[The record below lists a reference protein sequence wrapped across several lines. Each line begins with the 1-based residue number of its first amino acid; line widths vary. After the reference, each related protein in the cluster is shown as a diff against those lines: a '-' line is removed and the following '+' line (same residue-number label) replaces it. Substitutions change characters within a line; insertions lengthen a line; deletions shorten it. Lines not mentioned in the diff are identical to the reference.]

1 MECGIV
7 ATCAETTCVQR
18 KGNKQAGLLTASRD
32 TGKEPKKMRSGDTV
46 LGSIWWDRLR
56 TSPEG
61 TAIITMGGYN
71 GTHTQEFFFLDVAV
85 LPHGKYRQSCLIG
98 LVLPGGG

>member
-1 MECGIV
+1 MERGIV
-7 ATCAETTCVQR
+7 ATCAEKTCVQR
-18 KGNKQAGLLTASRD
+18 KGNKQVGS
-32 TGKEPKKMRSGDTV
+32 EPGHWEGTKKWRSGDTV

-71 GTHTQEFFFLDVAV
+71 RTHTQEFF
-85 LPHGKYRQSCLIG
+85 S
-98 LVLPGGG
+98 

>member
-18 KGNKQAGLLTASRD
+18 KGNEQVGLLTASRD
-32 TGKEPKKMRSGDTV
+32 TGKEPKKCDTV

-71 GTHTQEFFFLDVAV
+71 ETHTQEIFFLTSLFCLMVSIGNPV
-85 LPHGKYRQSCLIG
+85 LSG
-98 LVLPGGG
+98 

>member
-18 KGNKQAGLLTASRD
+18 KGNKQAGLQTASRD
-32 TGKEPKKMRSGDTV
+32 TGKEPKLHSGDTV

-61 TAIITMGGYN
+61 TAIITMGTM
-71 GTHTQEFFFLDVAV
+71 GTHTQEFL
-85 LPHGKYRQSCLIG
+85 S
-98 LVLPGGG
+98 

>member
-1 MECGIV
+1 
-7 ATCAETTCVQR
+7 
-18 KGNKQAGLLTASRD
+18 
-32 TGKEPKKMRSGDTV
+32 MRSGDTV

-71 GTHTQEFFFLDVAV
+71 GTHRLTHTQEFLFLDVAV

-98 LVLPGGG
+98 F

>member
-1 MECGIV
+1 
-7 ATCAETTCVQR
+7 
-18 KGNKQAGLLTASRD
+18 
-32 TGKEPKKMRSGDTV
+32 MRSGDTV

-71 GTHTQEFFFLDVAV
+71 GTHTQEFFFLTSLFCLMVSIGNPV
-85 LPHGKYRQSCLIG
+85 LSGLGGDSVMRQRASGNGIDIVGVLG
-98 LVLPGGG
+98 RVSSVLLVLR

>member
-1 MECGIV
+1 
-7 ATCAETTCVQR
+7 
-18 KGNKQAGLLTASRD
+18 
-32 TGKEPKKMRSGDTV
+32 MRSGDTV

-85 LPHGKYRQSCLIG
+85 LPHGKYRQSCLFG

>member
-7 ATCAETTCVQR
+7 AQVRKRRECAR
-18 KGNKQAGLLTASRD
+18 KGISNLGNRQRAGKLGRNKT
-32 TGKEPKKMRSGDTV
+32 KMRRGDTV

-71 GTHTQEFFFLDVAV
+71 RTHTQEFFFLTS
-85 LPHGKYRQSCLIG
+85 LFCLMVSIG
-98 LVLPGGG
+98 NPILSG